1 VRLRR
6 SLTTLPL
13 VFVMFF
19 NVSGGA
25 FSLESLVAQL
35 GPGLA
40 LTTLAIVPLVW
51 SLPEVLL
58 IGELASMLPEEG
70 GYYRWVDRAFGP
82 FWAFQCGWCTWMYSL
97 VDMAI
102 YPVLFN
108 QYLAFF
114 APNLSAWAR
123 FAVSLLVIWTGVA
136 VNLRGAGRVGRTSII
151 AGVAVLGAFAAMS
164 LIALGHQSHLPWLP
178 FAKPGAGRL
187 EGLGVGISV
196 ALWNYIGWDNASTVG
211 GEIVDASRSYP
222 RALAFALPLVAI
234 GYLVP
239 LLAAL
244 GATDWTLWREG
255 AWPAL
260 ASAAVGGGRLGQALG
275 LGLAL
280 AGLASALALFNS
292 LLLAYSRI
300 PLTLAA
306 DGFLPRALARLDL
319 RGTPRNAV
327 LASAVCYSAGALI
340 AFQNLVVADVFLYGL
355 ALFLE
360 FGALLKLRR
369 REPALRG
376 AFRVPL
382 TPHGLMLLAAFPL
395 AFFALSVSLSLRSGE
410 HGPSAL
416 LSALG
421 AVALG
426 PLAFLALARPRGPR
440 EDY

>member
-1 VRLRR
+1 
-6 SLTTLPL
+6 
-13 VFVMFF
+13 
-19 NVSGGA
+19 
-25 FSLESLVAQL
+25 
-35 GPGLA
+35 
-40 LTTLAIVPLVW
+40 
-51 SLPEVLL
+51 
-58 IGELASMLPEEG
+58 
-70 GYYRWVDRAFGP
+70 
-82 FWAFQCGWCTWMYSL
+82 
-97 VDMAI
+97 MAI

-187 EGLGVGISV
+187 DGLGVGISL

-260 ASAAVGGGRLGQALG
+260 ASAAVGAGRLGQALG

-319 RGTPRNAV
+319 HGTPRNAV

-382 TPHGLMLLAAFPL
+382 TPHGLMLLVAFPL

-410 HGPSAL
+410 YGPSAL

-426 PLAFLALARPRGPR
+426 PLAFRALARPQDPR
-440 EDY
+440 EDH